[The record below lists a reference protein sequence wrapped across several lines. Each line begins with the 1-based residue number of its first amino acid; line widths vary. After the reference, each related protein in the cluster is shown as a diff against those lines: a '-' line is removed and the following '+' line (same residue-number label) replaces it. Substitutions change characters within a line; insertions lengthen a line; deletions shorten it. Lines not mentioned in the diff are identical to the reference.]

1 MTIKIDTGTEG
12 LFLNKTG
19 TPVFDTGTL
28 TIVSQW
34 SKKSETFNITKT
46 FENDRYLVYSVD
58 FGADFKDTHKNGI
71 YWAKVGVVNVIEGS
85 WFLLKIIT
93 EPGGQDGF
101 TRYDSDPATEE
112 RQADVYYRPNY

>member
-1 MTIKIDTGTEG
+1 MTIKIDTSTEA

-58 FGADFKDTHKNGI
+58 FGDDFRSTHKNGI

-101 TRYDSDPATEE
+101 TRYDSDVPTEE